1 MDKRNRQGRGKR
13 SKIAVGVVAVATLA
27 AGIFFRNRSP
37 RPAKLAA
44 DNARS
49 DIADL
54 YEAGL

>member
-1 MDKRNRQGRGKR
+1 M
-13 SKIAVGVVAVATLA
+13 SKIAVGFFAVATLA
-27 AGIFFRNRSP
+27 AGILLRNRIP
-37 RPAKLAA
+37 RPAIVAA